1 MDMTGAILF
10 TMLPAMALI
19 MLNLGIGPFGHPRF
33 LHHHIR
39 YRVLPAALR
48 NSLQALCV
56 LVLITGAAQ
65 LLGIIDLTPSSS
77 NQQ

>member
-1 MDMTGAILF
+1 MTGAILF

-39 YRVLPAALR
+39 YRILPAALR
-48 NSLQALCV
+48 NGLQALCV

-65 LLGIIDLTPSSS
+65 LLGISDLTPSSS

>member
-1 MDMTGAILF
+1 MNAAGVIF
-10 TMLPAMALI
+10 FIMLPAMALI

-56 LVLITGAAQ
+56 LILVTGAAQ